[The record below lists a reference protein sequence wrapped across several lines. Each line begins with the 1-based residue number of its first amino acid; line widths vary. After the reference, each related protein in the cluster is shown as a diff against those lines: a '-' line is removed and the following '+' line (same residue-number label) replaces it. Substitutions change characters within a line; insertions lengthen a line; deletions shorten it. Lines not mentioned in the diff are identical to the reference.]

1 MPPNAPWTMLA
12 TWKFNVHTR
21 ELVMARFLHII
32 LGALLL
38 SLAGASTYV
47 LVSEDLL
54 LDQAASVYQLR

>member
-1 MPPNAPWTMLA
+1 
-12 TWKFNVHTR
+12 
-21 ELVMARFLHII
+21 MARFLHII